1 MVRFYKRVDLRSRKA
16 MTDFLINHFRYY
28 TANSWNRS
36 QSYACNLKIHR
47 LGLNSEIVDKLFD
60 MIQVQEFF
68 YGINDLLEEFN
79 RCHKYLWQAAM
90 NGRNGGY
97 LVLYQGRTEKSEY
110 KSFCTSCG
118 QRNYTSVQET
128 GTVCGRCKKPDRIDY
143 TAPLLNISVFP
154 CRGTDNGEDFADW
167 EIEDIRERVRLVQ
180 ELDLLADSIVDYA
193 LECVRNDTV
202 EDEEVFIPQT
212 HKVLVP
218 MS

>member
-1 MVRFYKRVDLRSRKA
+1 MVRFYQRIDLRSRKS

-47 LGLNSEIVDKLFD
+47 LGLDSEIVDKLFD

-68 YGINDLLEEFN
+68 YGIKDLMEKFN
-79 RCHKYLWQAAM
+79 RCHNYLWQAAM
-90 NGRNGGY
+90 NGRSGGY
-97 LVLYQGRTEKSEY
+97 LVLYQGQATKSEY

-128 GTVCGRCKKPDRIDY
+128 GTVCGRCKKTDRIDY
-143 TAPLLNISVFP
+143 TTPLMNISIFP
-154 CRGTDNGEDFADW
+154 GRGTDEDEDFADW

-180 ELDLLADSIVDYA
+180 ELDLLADSIVNYA
-193 LECVRNDTV
+193 LECVHNYTV
-202 EDEEVFIPQT
+202 EDEEIFIPQT